1 MFLCIEINLVLWLV
15 ALSGFAADDIDAQ
28 INQIAWLTDSIPVPA
43 AVPIIGLILSAL
55 IQHWAYYRLYKGR
68 KDTLQPRHQRP
79 RRLQAADREPN
90 APRGR
95 SQFTWT
101 VIGAPAL

>member
-1 MFLCIEINLVLWLV
+1 MKLMFLCIEINLVLWLV

-28 INQIAWLTDSIPVPA
+28 IKQIAWLTDSIPVPA

-68 KDTLQPRHQRP
+68 KD
-79 RRLQAADREPN
+79 AAATTPAAAEV
-90 APRGR
+90 ASRGSR
-95 SQFTWT
+95 T
-101 VIGAPAL
+101 